1 MTNSSGYYRFPTIHG
16 DRVVFVCEDDLW
28 SISAGGGIALRLTA
42 NLGAVSHPSFSPDGQ
57 HLAFVGREEGH
68 AEVYVMPAEGGSAT
82 RLTFLGA
89 GTQVVGWSADG
100 HSILFASSAG
110 QPFRRLTQL
119 HSISREGGLP
129 QLLPYGMAHRISFGP
144 DGAVLLGR
152 NIGDPAR
159 WKRYRGGL
167 AGVMWIDP
175 AGRGEF
181 EKLLDIPGNIAAP
194 MWIGDRIYF
203 ISDHE
208 GIGNLYSCTPAGQ
221 DLQSVTHH
229 SEYYVRNATTDG
241 RRIVYHAGAD
251 LFCVDLASS
260 EQQIIPAAFYS
271 PHVQRQ
277 RKFVDTGHYLEDY
290 DLHPRG
296 HSTLITSR
304 GQSFRFGHWEGAV
317 MPLRPPEGGRYR
329 LTQYLHDG
337 ATLVAVSVTGDGGAR
352 GEREGEREG
361 DGPDR
366 DSIGSTSR
374 HVGDTGSETLAVL
387 STAFGAMPATLK
399 NIDIGRV
406 IELKASPVGNQV
418 VLSNQR
424 QELIWADLDTQQS
437 RVLDRSR
444 YQRIHGFSWSADG
457 AWIVY
462 GCSETQFT
470 SSIKLCQVASGETHT
485 ITPPRFFDFS
495 PTFDPQGKFI
505 YFLSVR
511 DFNPVYDSVYFDLNF
526 PRATRPFLLSLQA
539 DTRSP
544 FMALPRPVVED
555 DKSEDDKSED
565 DKSASDSGTDSG
577 TGSNT
582 DNPSDSGAKDSSEQ
596 SVALAIDL
604 DGIEQRIEGF
614 PVPEGRYRQ
623 VWGLKEG
630 VLFSSVPVKGSLEDD
645 GDSGSPSADGK
656 LELYDFKQQDCELV
670 ADEVSD
676 FKVGWDHST
685 LIYRS
690 GDRLRVCAA
699 KAQSDA
705 DSDGDDDEP
714 SRKSG
719 WLDLDRVRI
728 SVEPQQEWRQMLAEI
743 WGLQRDHF
751 WTEDL
756 SGVDWERVYQRYRP
770 LLDRVGTR
778 SEFSDLVWE
787 LQGEL
792 GTSHAYEMGGDYRQE
807 PDYALGFLG
816 ADFAYDG
823 SEYHIAHIAR
833 GDAWSKQGSP
843 LQAMGVNVREGDRLL
858 AINGQRLTSQQGPHE
873 FLVHHANCWVDLT
886 IADRDGQRQRTVT
899 VKTLASENRLRYRE
913 WVEHNHQTVTEA
925 TGGRVG
931 YLHIPDMAPEGYAEF
946 HRYYFAEVH
955 KQGLV
960 VDVRFNGG
968 GHVSQLIL
976 EKLARQRIG
985 YDVPR
990 WEQPEPYPADAMA
1003 GPIVAITNEQA
1014 GSDGDIFSHCF
1025 KLMNIGPLIGTRTWG
1040 GVIGIWPRHQ
1050 LVDHSIVTQPEYSFW
1065 FKDVGWQ
1072 VENYG
1077 TDPTIPVEI
1086 SPQDWAQGNDLQLN
1100 QAIEVILK
1108 QLEANPVQMPDFSD
1122 RPRLHLP

>member
-1 MTNSSGYYRFPTIHG
+1 MTNPSGYYRFPTIHG

-28 SISAGGGIALRLTA
+28 SVPVGGGSAVRLTA
-42 NLGAVSHPSFSPDGQ
+42 NLGAVSHPALSPDGQ
-57 HLAFVGREEGH
+57 YLAFVGRDEGH
-68 AEVYVMPAEGGSAT
+68 AEVYVMPAAGGSAT

-89 GTQVVGWSADG
+89 GTQVVGWSVDG
-100 HSILFASSAG
+100 HSIIFASSAG

-119 HSISREGGLP
+119 HSINRGGGLP
-129 QLLPYGMAHRISFGP
+129 QLLPYGMAHRVSFGP
-144 DGAVLLGR
+144 NGGTLLGR

-167 AGVMWIDP
+167 AGVMWIDREGS
-175 AGRGEF
+175 GRF
-181 EKLLDIPGNIAAP
+181 ERLLDIPGNIAAP

-221 DLQSVTHH
+221 DLQPVTHQQ
-229 SEYYVRNATTDG
+229 EYYVRNAATDG
-241 RRIVYHAGAD
+241 QRIVYHAGAE
-251 LFCVDLASS
+251 LFCVDVASG
-260 EQQIIPAAFYS
+260 EQQGIPVEFYS

-290 DLHPRG
+290 DLHPKG
-296 HSTLITSR
+296 HSTLMTSR

-317 MPLRPPEGGRYR
+317 LPLKPPEGGRYR
-329 LTQYLHDG
+329 LTQYLQDG
-337 ATLVAVSVTGDGGAR
+337 ATLVAVSVIGDADCDGGV
-352 GEREGEREG
+352 GNTGREALEVV
-361 DGPDR
+361 
-366 DSIGSTSR
+366 STEF
-374 HVGDTGSETLAVL
+374 D
-387 STAFGAMPATLK
+387 
-399 NIDIGRV
+399 
-406 IELKASPVGNQV
+406 ASPVILDGIDVGRVVDLKVSPVANQV

-424 QELIWADLDTQQS
+424 HELIWVDLETQQF
-437 RVLDRSR
+437 RLLDRSR

-470 SSIKLCQVASGETHT
+470 SSIKLCQVAKGETHHVT
-485 ITPPRFFDFS
+485 SPRFFDFS

-526 PRATRPFLLSLQA
+526 PRATRPFLVSLQQ

-544 FMALPRPVVED
+544 FMPMPRPIAEDDRGEEDRGED
-555 DKSEDDKSED
+555 DKRDDDKNESESDAKGD
-565 DKSASDSGTDSG
+565 D
-577 TGSNT
+577 
-582 DNPSDSGAKDSSEQ
+582 DSSGDGPED
-596 SVALAIDL
+596 SRDHGGHGKPAALTIDI
-604 DGIEQRIEGF
+604 DGIEGRIAGF

-630 VLFSSVPVKGSLEDD
+630 ALFSSVPVKGSLGDD
-645 GDSGSPSADGK
+645 WDSADPPADGK
-656 LELYDFKQQDCELV
+656 IELYDFKRQNCELV
-670 ADEVSD
+670 AEDVSD

-705 DSDGDDDEP
+705 DSDGDEEEP
-714 SRKSG
+714 SRKTG

-728 SVEPQQEWRQMLAEI
+728 SVDPQQEWRQMLAEI

-792 GTSHAYEMGGDYRQE
+792 GTSHAYESGGDYREE

-816 ADFAYDG
+816 ADFTCDADG
-823 SEYHIAHIAR
+823 YRIAHIAK
-833 GDAWSKQGSP
+833 GDPWSKQSSP
-843 LQAMGVNVREGDRLL
+843 LQSMGVNLQVGDRLL
-858 AINGQRLTSQQGPHE
+858 AINGQRLTAQRGPHE
-873 FLVHHANCWVDLT
+873 FLVHQANCWVDLT
-886 IADRDGQRQRTVT
+886 VADGEGQHRRTVT
-899 VKTLASENRLRYRE
+899 VKTLAREGRLRYRE
-913 WVEHNHQTVTEA
+913 WVERNHRAVTEA

-990 WEQPEPYPADAMA
+990 WEQPEPYPSDSMA

-1050 LVDHSIVTQPEYSFW
+1050 LIDHSIVTQPEYSFW

-1077 TDPTIPVEI
+1077 TDPTIPVEVP
-1086 SPQDWAQGNDLQLN
+1086 PQDWAQGNDLQLN
-1100 QAIEVILK
+1100 KAIEVILK
-1108 QLEANPVQMPDFSD
+1108 QIEANPVQLPDFND
-1122 RPRLHLP
+1122 RPKLYLP